1 MDNYIMWTISIT
13 DLATDETTTESFF
26 NNSEAYFS
34 FLGTCKRFKL
44 KWHNLMIR
52 EDGHLQIAV
61 GQDDEFCVKLSQ
73 TQLINVG

>member
-13 DLATDETTTESFF
+13 DLATDETTTESYFD
-26 NNSEAYFS
+26 NAEAYFS
-34 FLGTCKRFKL
+34 FLNICKRFHL